1 MRITFVLPG
10 AGDLP
15 VGGFK
20 VVYEY
25 ANRLTL
31 RGHTVRALH
40 TAQPDRAAG
49 LTTRLKKGVRFA
61 QRTFDKSYRP
71 GWFALHP
78 DVRVSWRMTPAAGGV
93 PDGDAVI
100 ATSWET
106 AEWAAGYPASKG
118 RGLYLIQHYETW
130 SGPAAR
136 VDATFSA
143 GLRNVVIA
151 RWLQEVVR
159 ARGADAGYVPNG
171 LDLEAFGVDVSRL
184 ERGPH
189 AMMLYHDA
197 DWKGSADGLEALT
210 RVKTQFPDLTATLFG
225 TPAPPAD
232 LPEWIRY
239 EQKPSPTR
247 LRRLYNEAAVF
258 LATSWTEGWGLPGCE
273 ALLCGCALAA
283 TDVGGHREY
292 ALPGKTAL
300 LSPPKDPAALAEN
313 VVELLRNVPLRYSLA
328 EQGYLYVRRFTWERA
343 VEGLGAE
350 LVNAA

>member
-31 RGHTVRALH
+31 RGHTLSVVH

-49 LTTRLKKGVRFA
+49 PTTRLRKGVRFV
-61 QRTFDKSYRP
+61 QRTVDKSYRP

-78 DVRVSWRMTPAAGGV
+78 DVRLMWRMTPAAGGI
-93 PDGDAVI
+93 PDGDAVV

-118 RGLYLIQHYETW
+118 RGFYLIQHYETW

-136 VDATFSA
+136 VDATFTA

-151 RWLQEVVR
+151 RWLQEAIR
-159 ARGADAGYVPNG
+159 ARGADAAYVPNG
-171 LDLEAFGVDVSRL
+171 LDLEAFDLDLPRQ

-189 AMMLYHDA
+189 AMMLYHHA

-210 RVKTQFPDLTATLFG
+210 RVKAQLPNLTATLFG

-232 LPEWIRY
+232 LPAWIRY
-239 EQKPSPTR
+239 EQKPPPAR
-247 LRRLYNEAAVF
+247 LRSRYNEAAVF

-292 ALPGKTAL
+292 AVPGETAL
-300 LSPPKDPAALAEN
+300 LSPPKNPEALAEN
-313 VVELLRNVPLRYSLA
+313 VLELLRNVPLRYRLA
-328 EQGYLYVRRFTWERA
+328 EQGDAYVRRFTWARA
-343 VEGLGAE
+343 VAGLEAE
-350 LVNAA
+350 INPA

>member
-1 MRITFVLPG
+1 MRVTFVLPG

-25 ANRLTL
+25 ANRLTR
-31 RGHTVRALH
+31 RGHTVGVVH

-49 LTTRLKKGVRFA
+49 LTTRLKKGVRFV
-61 QRTFDKSYRP
+61 QRGLDKSYRP

-78 DVRVSWRMTPAAGGV
+78 DVRVSWCLTPSAGAV
-93 PDGDAVI
+93 PDGDAVV

-106 AEWAAGYPASKG
+106 AEWAARYPASKG

-130 SGPAAR
+130 SGTAAR
-136 VDATFSA
+136 VDATFTA
-143 GLRNVVIA
+143 GLRNVAIA

-159 ARGADAGYVPNG
+159 ERGADAAYVPNG
-171 LDLEAFGVDVSRL
+171 LDLGAFGPDTPL
-184 ERGPH
+184 EGRGPH
-189 AMMLYHDA
+189 AMMLYHHA
-197 DWKGSADGLEALT
+197 DWKGSADGLEALHV
-210 RVKTQFPDLTATLFG
+210 VKAELPELTATLFG
-225 TPAPPAD
+225 TPAAPAD
-232 LPEWIRY
+232 LPGWIHY
-239 EQKPSPTR
+239 EQKPPPAR

-292 ALPGKTAL
+292 ALPGETAL
-300 LSPPKDPAALAEN
+300 LSPPKDPQAMADN
-313 VVELLRNVPLRYSLA
+313 VLELLRNAPLRYRLA
-328 EQGYLYVRRFTWERA
+328 EQGRAYVRRFTWERA
-343 VEGLGAE
+343 VAGLEAE
-350 LVNAA
+350 LIGDA